1 MNFLKFFSAHKT
13 ASNVLMVIL
22 LLFGL
27 LGLLKLNVQS
37 LPDFG
42 FDLIT
47 ISVDWKSASPRD
59 VENQIIKA
67 IEPEVRTID
76 GVRKVN
82 STAREGVGQLSIEFV
97 KNTDMQKALSDV
109 NSAVTRI
116 LSLPED
122 AEKPK
127 VRRII
132 RYETIGRLL
141 LYGDISED
149 QLRDVSKNIR
159 DDLLNLGIDKINI
172 LGMRDKEI
180 IVAVEPLTLFSL
192 KKTIKELSDNIF
204 AFSKDFPAGTI
215 EGADRRKIK
224 ISGQKNT
231 EDQLKT
237 IPIVNGKEG
246 EQINLGDIVN
256 IYTHFD
262 SEGQYGLVNNK
273 QAISLDIKRATG
285 RNALKMAKILENYVD
300 DYQNQ
305 LPSNLNLKIYDLS
318 VQSVRDRISLLIKNG
333 LGGLV
338 LVVIIL
344 FLFLSGRVA
353 FWVAFGV
360 PIALSGTL
368 GVMLISGQSINM
380 ISLFAL
386 IMMLGVIVDDA
397 IVVAEYTQTCH
408 ENGDD
413 SFLAANKGANKMFVP
428 VFTAAITTVAAF
440 IPIFLISG
448 IIGQVIEAIPLV
460 AIAVLIASLIEC
472 FLILPGHLAHALKDK
487 SNNISN
493 FRISF
498 NKYFNIIK
506 NKYFY
511 SLVNSAVKF
520 RYITL
525 SFAFAILII
534 VSGLMSGG
542 RVAFVFFPSPEPD
555 IVYVNFNF
563 SPGTNQDHTKVMI
576 RELENSLM
584 EVDTNN
590 EVKTYFSVIGKSLG
604 LQGSVQQI
612 QGQHLG
618 SMVVELMPS
627 DIRQT
632 SASTLINLWK
642 KTLNRPA
649 GLESLTMRSRTGGP
663 PGKDIDIRIISNN
676 NDMHKIKK
684 VTNEVKALLAQYEG
698 ISDIEDDL
706 PWGKEE
712 LVIKLRPLGHSLGFT
727 TLGIAEQI
735 RAAFRGIVAKRFSD
749 GTEEI
754 IIRVRYENEKLNER
768 DLKKMYIMSPT
779 GNFIPLNQIV
789 EINYEKGFS
798 IIRRE
803 NGRSEVSIIAEIDE
817 NIVAPATVL
826 KALSDG
832 PLDKVIVN
840 EGFSWRLAGRSE
852 EQNDTL
858 YDMKIGTIIGLTL
871 IFIILSG
878 VFSSYFRP
886 LIVMSIIPFA
896 ALGSILGHW
905 ITGFNITILS
915 LVALLGLAG
924 IVINDSIIMVSTID
938 DKIRKG
944 INIIIAVVEG
954 SCERFRAVILTS
966 LTTISGLIP
975 LLFENS
981 TQAQFLKPMAITIV
995 FGLLA
1000 TTFLVLLLVPALVLI
1015 QNDFLNLG
1023 SKVRLIFVNS
1033 FKRKL

>member
-1 MNFLKFFSAHKT
+1 
-13 ASNVLMVIL
+13 MVVI

-47 ISVDWKSASPRD
+47 VSVDWKSASPRD
-59 VENQIIKA
+59 VENQIIRA
-67 IEPEVRTID
+67 IEPEVRAID
-76 GVRKVN
+76 GVRKVV
-82 STAREGVGQLSIEFV
+82 STAREGIGQLSIEFV
-97 KNTDMQKALSDV
+97 KNTDMQRALSDV

-116 LSLPED
+116 LSLPDD
-122 AEKPK
+122 ADKPK

-141 LYGDISED
+141 LYGDVSED
-149 QLRDVSKNIR
+149 QLRKTAINIR

-180 IVAVEPLTLFSL
+180 IVAVEPLSL
-192 KKTIKELSDNIF
+192 ISFQKTIKDLAKNIF
-204 AFSKDFPAGTI
+204 EFSQDFPAGTI
-215 EGADRRKIK
+215 EDIDRKKIK
-224 ISGQKNT
+224 IAEQKNT
-231 EDQLKT
+231 VDQLQT
-237 IPIVNGKEG
+237 IAIVNGKEG
-246 EQINLGDIVN
+246 EQINLGDIAR

-262 SEGQYGLVNNK
+262 NEGIYGLVNNK

-285 RNALKMAKILENYVD
+285 RNALKMARVLENYID
-300 DYQNQ
+300 DYQKEL
-305 LPSNLNLKIYDLS
+305 LPNLTLKIYDLS

-333 LGGLV
+333 LGGLI

-353 FWVAFGV
+353 FWVAFGI

-380 ISLFAL
+380 VSLFAL
-386 IMMLGVIVDDA
+386 IMMLGIIVDDA

-413 SFLAANKGANKMFVP
+413 AFLSANKGASKMFIP

-460 AIAVLIASLIEC
+460 AIAVLIASIVEC
-472 FLILPGHLAHALKDK
+472 FLILPGHLSHALKNK
-487 SNNISN
+487 GEKISN
-493 FRISF
+493 FRMQF
-498 NKYFNIIK
+498 NKYFNILRQ
-506 NKYFY
+506 KYFFGLV
-511 SLVNSAVKF
+511 SLAVKY

-525 SFAFAILII
+525 SLTFAILII
-534 VSGLMSGG
+534 VTGLMSGG

-563 SPGTNQDHTKVMI
+563 SPGTTQNDTKVMI
-576 RELENSLM
+576 KELEKSLI
-584 EVDTNN
+584 EVDINN
-590 EVKTYFSVIGKSLG
+590 EVQTYFSVIGKSLG
-604 LQGSVQQI
+604 LPGSVQQI

-618 SMVVELMPS
+618 AMVVELVAS
-627 DIRQT
+627 DARKTQV
-632 SASTLINLWK
+632 SDLMRSWK
-642 KTLNRPA
+642 KKLNRPP
-649 GLESLTMRSRTGGP
+649 GLESLTMSSKRQGP
-663 PGKDIDIRIISNN
+663 PGKDIDIRILSNN
-676 NDMHKIKK
+676 NDMHQIKL
-684 VTNEVKALLAQYEG
+684 VTNEVKHLLAQYDG
-698 ISDIEDDL
+698 ISDIYDDM

-712 LVIKLRPLGHSLGFT
+712 LVLKLRPFGKSLGFT
-727 TLGIAEQI
+727 ALDIAGQI
-735 RAAFRGIVAKRFSD
+735 RAAFRGIIAKRFAD

-754 IIRVRYENEKLNER
+754 IIRVRYDNSKLKES
-768 DLKKMYIMSPT
+768 DLKKMFIISPK
-779 GNFIPLNQIV
+779 GDFIPLNQVV
-789 EINYEKGFS
+789 EVDYEKGFS

-803 NGRSEVSIIAEIDE
+803 NGQSEVSITAELDEKIIAPSTI
-817 NIVAPATVL
+817 L
-826 KALSDG
+826 KALSEG
-832 PLDKVIVN
+832 PLDDIISTK
-840 EGFSWRLAGRSE
+840 GFSWRLAGRSE
-852 EQNDTL
+852 EQNETL
-858 YDMKIGTIIGLTL
+858 NDMKIGTIIGLVL

-878 VFSSYFRP
+878 VFSSYLRP

-905 ITGFNITILS
+905 ITGFDITILS

-924 IVINDSIIMVSTID
+924 IVINDSIIMVTTID

-944 INIIIAVVEG
+944 ICIISAVIDG

-1000 TTFLVLLLVPALVLI
+1000 TTFLVLLLVPALVLV
-1015 QNDFLNLG
+1015 QNDFLILYKNI
-1023 SKVRLIFVNS
+1023 KN
-1033 FKRKL
+1033 KLP

>member
-1 MNFLKFFSAHKT
+1 
-13 ASNVLMVIL
+13 MVII

-37 LPDFG
+37 LPDIG

-67 IEPEVRTID
+67 IEPEVRVID

-82 STAREGVGQLSIEFV
+82 STAREGIGQLSIEFA

-116 LSLPED
+116 LSLPQD
-122 AEKPK
+122 ADKPK

-141 LYGDISED
+141 LYGEISED
-149 QLRDVSKNIR
+149 NLRKISKNIR
-159 DDLLNLGIDKINI
+159 DDLLNLGIDKIDI

-192 KKTIKELSDNIF
+192 KKTIKDLSENIY
-204 AFSKDFPAGTI
+204 AFSKDSPAGTI
-215 EGADRRKIK
+215 EGIDRRKIK
-224 ISGQKNT
+224 ISGEKNT
-231 EDQLKT
+231 EEQLKT

-246 EQINLGDIVN
+246 EQINLGDITN
-256 IYTHFD
+256 IYTNFD
-262 SEGQYGLVNNK
+262 SEGQYGVVNDK

-300 DYQNQ
+300 DYQKT
-305 LPSNLNLKIYDLS
+305 LPVNLSLKIYDLS

-333 LGGLV
+333 LGGLI

-353 FWVAFGV
+353 FWVAFGI

-380 ISLFAL
+380 VSLFAL
-386 IMMLGVIVDDA
+386 IMMLGIIVDDA

-413 SFLAANKGANKMFVP
+413 AFLAANKGANKMFVP

-440 IPIFLISG
+440 IPIFLITG

-472 FLILPGHLAHALKDK
+472 FFILPGHLSHALKNK
-487 SNNISN
+487 KKNISR
-493 FRISF
+493 FRTWF

-511 SLVNSAVKF
+511 RLVTLAVNF
-520 RYITL
+520 RYVTL
-525 SFAFAILII
+525 SVTFTILII
-534 VSGLMSGG
+534 VAGLMSGG

-555 IVYVNFNF
+555 IIYVNFNF
-563 SPGTNQDHTKVMI
+563 SPGTNQDYTKFMI
-576 RELENSLM
+576 KELESSLLA
-584 EVDTNN
+584 VDSNN

-604 LQGSVQQI
+604 LRGSVQQI
-612 QGQHLG
+612 EGQHLG
-618 SMVVELMPS
+618 AMVVELIPS
-627 DIRQT
+627 DIRKT
-632 SASTLINLWK
+632 SVNSLMSLWK
-642 KTLNRPA
+642 QSLNKPA
-649 GLESLTMRSRTGGP
+649 GLESLTMSSKSAGP

-676 NDMHKIKK
+676 NDMHKIKL
-684 VTNEVKALLAQYEG
+684 VTNEVKALLAQYDG
-698 ISDIEDDL
+698 ISDIYDDL

-712 LVIKLRPLGHSLGFT
+712 VVLRLRPLGNSLGFT
-727 TLGIAEQI
+727 SVGIADQI
-735 RAAFRGIVAKRFSD
+735 RSAFRGIVAKRFSD

-754 IIRVRYENEKLNER
+754 IIRVRYDNEKLKEG
-768 DLKKMYIMSPT
+768 DLKKMFIMSPT
-779 GNFIPLNQIV
+779 GNFIPLSQIV

-803 NGRSEVSIIAEIDE
+803 NGKSEVSIIAEIDE
-817 NIVAPATVL
+817 NIIAPSDIL
-826 KALSDG
+826 KALSGG
-832 PLDKVIVN
+832 PLDEIVSN
-840 EGFSWRLAGRSE
+840 NGYSWRLAGRSE
-852 EQNDTL
+852 EQNETL

-878 VFSSYFRP
+878 VFSSYLRP

-938 DKIRKG
+938 EKIRKG
-944 INIIIAVVEG
+944 VNIIIAVIDG
-954 SCERFRAVILTS
+954 ACERFRAVILTS

-1000 TTFLVLLLVPALVLI
+1000 TTFLVLLLIPALVII

-1023 SKVRLIFVNS
+1023 SKVRLIFINS
-1033 FKRKL
+1033 FKRRF

>member
-1 MNFLKFFSAHKT
+1 MNITKFFSSHKT
-13 ASNVLMVIL
+13 ASNVLMVII

-47 ISVDWKSASPRD
+47 VSVDWKSASPRD

-67 IEPEVRTID
+67 IEPEVRAID
-76 GVRKVN
+76 GVRKVI
-82 STAREGVGQLSIEFV
+82 STAREGIGQLSIEFV
-97 KNTDMQKALSDV
+97 KNTDMQRALSDV

-116 LSLPED
+116 LSLPGD
-122 AEKPK
+122 ADKPK

-141 LYGDISED
+141 LYGDVSEA
-149 QLRDVSKNIR
+149 QLREVAKNIR

-180 IVAVEPLTLFSL
+180 IVAVEPLSL
-192 KKTIKELSDNIF
+192 MSFHKTIKDLANNIF

-215 EGADRRKIK
+215 EGSDRRKIK
-224 ISGQKNT
+224 ISGKKNT
-231 EDQLKT
+231 IEQLQT

-246 EQINLGDIVN
+246 EQINLGDISN

-262 SEGQYGLVNNK
+262 NEGPYGLVNNK

-285 RNALKMAKILENYVD
+285 RNALKMARILENYID
-300 DYQNQ
+300 NYQQ
-305 LPSNLNLKIYDLS
+305 RLPQNLDLKIYDLS
-318 VQSVRDRISLLIKNG
+318 VQSVRDRINLLIKNG
-333 LGGLV
+333 LGGLI

-353 FWVAFGV
+353 LWVAFGI

-380 ISLFAL
+380 VSLFAL
-386 IMMLGVIVDDA
+386 IMMVGIIVDDA
-397 IVVAEYTQTCH
+397 IVVAEYAQTCH

-413 SFLAANKGANKMFVP
+413 SFLAANRGASRMFVP

-472 FLILPGHLAHALKDK
+472 FLILPGHLSYALSNEK
-487 SNNISN
+487 NNISN
-493 FRISF
+493 FRMGF
-498 NKYFNIIK
+498 NKNFNIIRE
-506 NKYFY
+506 KYFY
-511 SLVNSAVKF
+511 KLVSLAVKF

-525 SFAFAILII
+525 SLTFSILII
-534 VSGLMSGG
+534 VAGLMSGG
-542 RVAFVFFPSPEPD
+542 RVSFVFFPSPEPD
-555 IVYVNFNF
+555 IIYVNFNF
-563 SPGTNQDHTKVMI
+563 SPGTPQEDTKIMI
-576 RELENSLM
+576 QELEKSLI

-604 LQGSVQQI
+604 LPGSVQQI

-618 SMVVELMPS
+618 AMVVELITS
-627 DIRQT
+627 DSRKTQV
-632 SASTLINLWK
+632 SDLMSLWK
-642 KTLNRPA
+642 KELNRPA
-649 GLESLTMRSRTGGP
+649 GLESLTMSSKRQGP
-663 PGKDIDIRIISNN
+663 PGKDIDIRVISNN
-676 NDMHKIKK
+676 NDMHQIKLI
-684 VTNEVKALLAQYEG
+684 TNEIKSLLAQYDG
-698 ISDIEDDL
+698 ISDIYDDL

-712 LVIKLRPLGHSLGFT
+712 LVLKLRPLGKSLGFT
-727 TLGIAEQI
+727 VLDIANQI
-735 RAAFRGIVAKRFSD
+735 RAAFRGIIAKRFSD

-754 IIRVRYENEKLNER
+754 IIRVRYDNKKLKEG
-768 DLKKMYIMSPT
+768 DLKKMFIMSPK

-798 IIRRE
+798 IIKRE
-803 NGRSEVSIIAEIDE
+803 NGKSEVSITAELDEKIIAPSTI
-817 NIVAPATVL
+817 L

-832 PLDKVIVN
+832 PLDEVVSNK
-840 EGFSWRLAGRSE
+840 GFSWRLAGRSE
-852 EQNDTL
+852 EKNETL
-858 YDMKIGTIIGLTL
+858 NDMKIGAMIGLTL

-878 VFSSYFRP
+878 VFSSYIRP

-905 ITGFNITILS
+905 VTGFHITILS

-938 DKIRKG
+938 EKIRKG
-944 INIIIAVVEG
+944 VDIINAVIDG
-954 SCERFRAVILTS
+954 ACERFRAVILTS

-1000 TTFLVLLLVPALVLI
+1000 TTLLVLLLVPALVLV
-1015 QNDFLNLG
+1015 QNDFFILSN
-1023 SKVRLIFVNS
+1023 KIRN
-1033 FKRKL
+1033 KLR

>member
-1 MNFLKFFSAHKT
+1 
-13 ASNVLMVIL
+13 MVII

-37 LPDFG
+37 LPDIG

-67 IEPEVRTID
+67 IEPEVRVID

-82 STAREGVGQLSIEFV
+82 STAREGIGQLSIEFA

-116 LSLPED
+116 LSLPQD
-122 AEKPK
+122 ADKPK

-141 LYGDISED
+141 LYGEISED
-149 QLRDVSKNIR
+149 NLRKISKNIR
-159 DDLLNLGIDKINI
+159 DDLLNLGIDKIDI

-192 KKTIKELSDNIF
+192 KKTIKDLSENIY
-204 AFSKDFPAGTI
+204 AFSKDSPAGTI
-215 EGADRRKIK
+215 EGIDRRKIK
-224 ISGQKNT
+224 ISGEKNT
-231 EDQLKT
+231 EEQLKT

-246 EQINLGDIVN
+246 EQINLGDITN
-256 IYTHFD
+256 IYTNFD
-262 SEGQYGLVNNK
+262 SEGQYGVVNDK

-300 DYQNQ
+300 DYQKK
-305 LPSNLNLKIYDLS
+305 LPVNLSLKIYDLS

-333 LGGLV
+333 LGGLI

-353 FWVAFGV
+353 FWVAFGI

-380 ISLFAL
+380 VSLFAL
-386 IMMLGVIVDDA
+386 IMMLGIIVDDA

-413 SFLAANKGANKMFVP
+413 AFLAANKGANKMFVP

-440 IPIFLISG
+440 IPIFLITG

-472 FLILPGHLAHALKDK
+472 FFILPGHLSHALKNK
-487 SNNISN
+487 KKNISR
-493 FRISF
+493 FRTWF

-511 SLVNSAVKF
+511 RLVTLAVNF
-520 RYITL
+520 RYVTL
-525 SFAFAILII
+525 SVTFTILII
-534 VSGLMSGG
+534 VAGLMSGG

-555 IVYVNFNF
+555 IIYVNFNF
-563 SPGTNQDHTKVMI
+563 SPGTNQDYTKFMI
-576 RELENSLM
+576 KELESSLLA
-584 EVDTNN
+584 VDSNN

-604 LQGSVQQI
+604 LRGSVQQI
-612 QGQHLG
+612 EGQHLG
-618 SMVVELMPS
+618 AMVVELIPS
-627 DIRQT
+627 DIRKT
-632 SASTLINLWK
+632 SVNSLMSLWK
-642 KTLNRPA
+642 KSLNKPA
-649 GLESLTMRSRTGGP
+649 GLESLTMSSKSAGP

-676 NDMHKIKK
+676 NDMHKIKL
-684 VTNEVKALLAQYEG
+684 VTNEVKALLAQYDG
-698 ISDIEDDL
+698 ISDIYDDL

-712 LVIKLRPLGHSLGFT
+712 VVLRLRPLGNSLGFT
-727 TLGIAEQI
+727 SVGIADQI
-735 RAAFRGIVAKRFSD
+735 RSAFRGIVAKRFSD

-754 IIRVRYENEKLNER
+754 IIRVRYDNEKLKEG
-768 DLKKMYIMSPT
+768 DLKKMFIMSPA
-779 GNFIPLNQIV
+779 GNFVPLNQIV

-803 NGRSEVSIIAEIDE
+803 NGKSEVSIIAEIDE
-817 NIVAPATVL
+817 NIIAPSDIL
-826 KALSDG
+826 KAISGG
-832 PLDKVIVN
+832 PLDEIVSN
-840 EGFSWRLAGRSE
+840 NGYSWRLAGRSE
-852 EQNDTL
+852 EQNETL

-878 VFSSYFRP
+878 VFSSYLRP

-938 DKIRKG
+938 EKIRKG
-944 INIIIAVVEG
+944 VNIIIAVIDG
-954 SCERFRAVILTS
+954 ACERFRAVILTS

-1000 TTFLVLLLVPALVLI
+1000 TTFLVLLLIPALVII

-1023 SKVRLIFVNS
+1023 SKVRLIFINS
-1033 FKRKL
+1033 FKRRF

>member
-1 MNFLKFFSAHKT
+1 
-13 ASNVLMVIL
+13 MVII

-37 LPDFG
+37 LPDIG

-67 IEPEVRTID
+67 IEPEVRVID

-82 STAREGVGQLSIEFV
+82 STAREGIGQLSIEFA

-116 LSLPED
+116 LSLPQD
-122 AEKPK
+122 ADKPK

-141 LYGDISED
+141 LYGEISED
-149 QLRDVSKNIR
+149 TLRKISKNIR
-159 DDLLNLGIDKINI
+159 DDLLNLGIDKIDI

-192 KKTIKELSDNIF
+192 KKTIKDLSENIY
-204 AFSKDFPAGTI
+204 AFSKDSPAGTI
-215 EGADRRKIK
+215 EGIDRRKIK
-224 ISGQKNT
+224 ISGEKNT
-231 EDQLKT
+231 EEQLKT

-246 EQINLGDIVN
+246 EQINLGDITN
-256 IYTHFD
+256 IYTNFD
-262 SEGQYGLVNNK
+262 SEGQYGVVNDK

-285 RNALKMAKILENYVD
+285 RNALKMAKILESYVD
-300 DYQNQ
+300 DYQKE
-305 LPSNLNLKIYDLS
+305 LPVNLSLKIYDLS

-333 LGGLV
+333 LGGLI

-353 FWVAFGV
+353 FWVAFGI

-380 ISLFAL
+380 VSLFAL
-386 IMMLGVIVDDA
+386 IMMLGIIVDDA

-413 SFLAANKGANKMFVP
+413 AFLAANKGANKMFVP

-440 IPIFLISG
+440 IPIFLITG

-472 FLILPGHLAHALKDK
+472 FFILPGHLSHALKNK
-487 SNNISN
+487 KKNISR
-493 FRISF
+493 FRTWF

-511 SLVNSAVKF
+511 RLVTLAVNF
-520 RYITL
+520 RYVTL
-525 SFAFAILII
+525 SVTFTILII
-534 VSGLMSGG
+534 VAGLMSGG

-555 IVYVNFNF
+555 IIYVNFNF
-563 SPGTNQDHTKVMI
+563 SPGTNQDYTKFMI
-576 RELENSLM
+576 KELESSLLA
-584 EVDTNN
+584 VDSNN

-604 LQGSVQQI
+604 LRGSVQQI
-612 QGQHLG
+612 EGQHLG
-618 SMVVELMPS
+618 AMVVELIPS
-627 DIRQT
+627 DIRKT
-632 SASTLINLWK
+632 SVNSLMSLWK
-642 KTLNRPA
+642 KSLNKPA
-649 GLESLTMRSRTGGP
+649 GLESLTMSSKSAGP

-676 NDMHKIKK
+676 NDMHKIKL
-684 VTNEVKALLAQYEG
+684 VTNEVKALLAQYDG
-698 ISDIEDDL
+698 ISDIYDDL

-712 LVIKLRPLGHSLGFT
+712 VVLRLRPLGNSLGFT
-727 TLGIAEQI
+727 SVGIADQI
-735 RAAFRGIVAKRFSD
+735 RSAFRGMVAKRFSD

-754 IIRVRYENEKLNER
+754 IIRVRYDNEKLKEG
-768 DLKKMYIMSPT
+768 DLKKMFIMSPA
-779 GNFIPLNQIV
+779 GNFVPLNQIV

-803 NGRSEVSIIAEIDE
+803 NGKSEVSIIAEIDE
-817 NIVAPATVL
+817 NIIAPSDIL
-826 KALSDG
+826 KAISGG
-832 PLDKVIVN
+832 PLDEIVSN
-840 EGFSWRLAGRSE
+840 NGYSWRLAGRSE
-852 EQNDTL
+852 EQNETL

-878 VFSSYFRP
+878 VFSSYLRP

-905 ITGFNITILS
+905 VTGFNITILS

-938 DKIRKG
+938 EKIRKG
-944 INIIIAVVEG
+944 VNIIIAVIDG
-954 SCERFRAVILTS
+954 ACERFRAVILTS

-1000 TTFLVLLLVPALVLI
+1000 TTFLVLLLIPALVII
-1015 QNDFLNLG
+1015 QNDFSNIG
-1023 SKVRLIFVNS
+1023 SKVRLIFINS
-1033 FKRKL
+1033 FKRRF

>member
-1 MNFLKFFSAHKT
+1 
-13 ASNVLMVIL
+13 MVII

-47 ISVDWKSASPRD
+47 VSVEWKSASPRD

-67 IEPEVRTID
+67 IEPEVRAID
-76 GVRKVN
+76 GVRKVI
-82 STAREGVGQLSIEFV
+82 STAREGIGQLSIEFV
-97 KNTDMQKALSDV
+97 KNTDMQRALSDV

-116 LSLPED
+116 LSLPGD
-122 AEKPK
+122 ADKPK

-141 LYGDISED
+141 LYGDVSEA
-149 QLRDVSKNIR
+149 QLREVAKNIR

-180 IVAVEPLTLFSL
+180 IVAVEPLSL
-192 KKTIKELSDNIF
+192 MSFHKTIKDLANNIF

-215 EGADRRKIK
+215 EGSDRRKIK

-231 EDQLKT
+231 IEQLQT

-246 EQINLGDIVN
+246 EQINLGDISN

-262 SEGQYGLVNNK
+262 NEGPYGLVNNK

-285 RNALKMAKILENYVD
+285 RNALKMARILENYID
-300 DYQNQ
+300 NYQQ
-305 LPSNLNLKIYDLS
+305 RLPQNLDLKIYDLS
-318 VQSVRDRISLLIKNG
+318 VQSVRDRINLLIKNG
-333 LGGLV
+333 LGGLI

-353 FWVAFGV
+353 LWVAFGI

-380 ISLFAL
+380 VSLFAL
-386 IMMLGVIVDDA
+386 IMMVGIIVDDA
-397 IVVAEYTQTCH
+397 IVVAEYAQTCH

-413 SFLAANKGANKMFVP
+413 SFLAANRGASRMFVP

-472 FLILPGHLAHALKDK
+472 FLILPGHLSYALSNEK
-487 SNNISN
+487 NNISN
-493 FRISF
+493 FRMGF
-498 NKYFNIIK
+498 NKNFNIIRE
-506 NKYFY
+506 KYFY
-511 SLVNSAVKF
+511 KLVSLAVKF

-525 SFAFAILII
+525 SLTFSILII
-534 VSGLMSGG
+534 VAGLMSGG
-542 RVAFVFFPSPEPD
+542 RVSFVFFPSPEPD
-555 IVYVNFNF
+555 IIYVNFNF
-563 SPGTNQDHTKVMI
+563 SPGTPQEDTKIMI
-576 RELENSLM
+576 QELEKSLI

-604 LQGSVQQI
+604 LPGSVQQI

-618 SMVVELMPS
+618 AMVVELITS
-627 DIRQT
+627 DSRKTQV
-632 SASTLINLWK
+632 SDLMSLWK
-642 KTLNRPA
+642 KELNRPA
-649 GLESLTMRSRTGGP
+649 GLESLTMSSKRQGP
-663 PGKDIDIRIISNN
+663 PGKDIDIRVISNN
-676 NDMHKIKK
+676 NDMHQIKLI
-684 VTNEVKALLAQYEG
+684 TNEIKSLLAQYDG
-698 ISDIEDDL
+698 ISDIYDDL

-712 LVIKLRPLGHSLGFT
+712 LVLKLRPLGKSLGFT
-727 TLGIAEQI
+727 ALDIADQI
-735 RAAFRGIVAKRFSD
+735 RAAFRGVIAKRFSD

-754 IIRVRYENEKLNER
+754 IIRVRYDNKKLKEG
-768 DLKKMYIMSPT
+768 DLKKMFIMSPK

-798 IIRRE
+798 IIKRE
-803 NGRSEVSIIAEIDE
+803 NGKSEVSITAELDEKIIAPSTI
-817 NIVAPATVL
+817 L

-832 PLDKVIVN
+832 PLDEVVSNK
-840 EGFSWRLAGRSE
+840 GFSWRLAGRSE
-852 EQNDTL
+852 EKNETL
-858 YDMKIGTIIGLTL
+858 NDMKIGAMIGLTL

-878 VFSSYFRP
+878 VFSSYIRP

-905 ITGFNITILS
+905 VTGFHITILS

-938 DKIRKG
+938 EKIRKG
-944 INIIIAVVEG
+944 VDIINAVIDG
-954 SCERFRAVILTS
+954 ACERFRAVILTS

-1000 TTFLVLLLVPALVLI
+1000 TTLLVLLLVPALVLV
-1015 QNDFLNLG
+1015 QNDFFILSN
-1023 SKVRLIFVNS
+1023 KIRN
-1033 FKRKL
+1033 KLR

>member
-1 MNFLKFFSAHKT
+1 
-13 ASNVLMVIL
+13 MVII

-37 LPDFG
+37 LPDIG

-67 IEPEVRTID
+67 IEPEVRVID

-82 STAREGVGQLSIEFV
+82 STAREGIGQLSIEFA

-116 LSLPED
+116 LSLPQD
-122 AEKPK
+122 ADKPK

-141 LYGDISED
+141 LYGEISED
-149 QLRDVSKNIR
+149 TLRKISKNIR
-159 DDLLNLGIDKINI
+159 DDLLNLGIDKIDI

-192 KKTIKELSDNIF
+192 KKTIKDLSENIY
-204 AFSKDFPAGTI
+204 AFSKDSPAGTI
-215 EGADRRKIK
+215 EGIDRRKIK
-224 ISGQKNT
+224 ISGEKNT
-231 EDQLKT
+231 EEQLKT

-246 EQINLGDIVN
+246 EQINLGDITN
-256 IYTHFD
+256 IYTNFD
-262 SEGQYGLVNNK
+262 SEGQYGVVNDK

-300 DYQNQ
+300 DYQKK
-305 LPSNLNLKIYDLS
+305 LPVNLSLKIYDLS

-333 LGGLV
+333 LGGLI

-353 FWVAFGV
+353 FWVAFGI

-380 ISLFAL
+380 VSLFAL
-386 IMMLGVIVDDA
+386 IMMLGIIVDDA

-413 SFLAANKGANKMFVP
+413 AFLAANKGANKMFVP

-440 IPIFLISG
+440 IPIFLITG

-472 FLILPGHLAHALKDK
+472 FFILPGHLSHALKNK
-487 SNNISN
+487 KKNISR
-493 FRISF
+493 FRTWF

-511 SLVNSAVKF
+511 RLVTLAVNF
-520 RYITL
+520 RYVTL
-525 SFAFAILII
+525 SVTFTILII
-534 VSGLMSGG
+534 VAGLMSGG

-555 IVYVNFNF
+555 IIYVNFNF
-563 SPGTNQDHTKVMI
+563 SPGTNQDYTKFMI
-576 RELENSLM
+576 KELESSLLA
-584 EVDTNN
+584 VDSNN

-604 LQGSVQQI
+604 LRGSVQQI
-612 QGQHLG
+612 EGQHLG
-618 SMVVELMPS
+618 AMVVELIPS
-627 DIRQT
+627 DIRKT
-632 SASTLINLWK
+632 SVNSLMSLWK
-642 KTLNRPA
+642 KSLNKPA
-649 GLESLTMRSRTGGP
+649 GLESLTMSSKSAGP

-676 NDMHKIKK
+676 NDMHKIKL
-684 VTNEVKALLAQYEG
+684 VTNEVKALLAQYDG
-698 ISDIEDDL
+698 ISDIYDDL

-712 LVIKLRPLGHSLGFT
+712 VVLRLRPLGNSLGFT
-727 TLGIAEQI
+727 SVGIADQI
-735 RAAFRGIVAKRFSD
+735 RSAFRGIVAKRFSD

-754 IIRVRYENEKLNER
+754 IIRVRYDNEKLKEG
-768 DLKKMYIMSPT
+768 DLKKMFIMSPA
-779 GNFIPLNQIV
+779 GNFVPLNQIV

-803 NGRSEVSIIAEIDE
+803 NGKSEVSIIAEIDE
-817 NIVAPATVL
+817 NIIAPSDIL
-826 KALSDG
+826 KALSGG
-832 PLDKVIVN
+832 PLDEIVSN
-840 EGFSWRLAGRSE
+840 NGYSWRLAGRSE
-852 EQNDTL
+852 EQNETL

-878 VFSSYFRP
+878 VFSSYLRP

-905 ITGFNITILS
+905 VTGFNITILS

-938 DKIRKG
+938 EKIRKG
-944 INIIIAVVEG
+944 VNIIIAVIDG
-954 SCERFRAVILTS
+954 ACERFRAVILTS

-1000 TTFLVLLLVPALVLI
+1000 TTFLVLLLIPALVII
-1015 QNDFLNLG
+1015 QNDFSNIG
-1023 SKVRLIFVNS
+1023 SKVRLIFINS
-1033 FKRKL
+1033 FKRRF

>member
-1 MNFLKFFSAHKT
+1 
-13 ASNVLMVIL
+13 MVII

-37 LPDFG
+37 LPDIG

-67 IEPEVRTID
+67 IEPEVRVID

-82 STAREGVGQLSIEFV
+82 STAREGIGQLSIEFA

-116 LSLPED
+116 LSLPQD
-122 AEKPK
+122 ADKPK

-141 LYGDISED
+141 LYGEISED
-149 QLRDVSKNIR
+149 NLRNISKNIR
-159 DDLLNLGIDKINI
+159 DDLLNLGIDKIDI

-192 KKTIKELSDNIF
+192 KKTIKDLSENIY
-204 AFSKDFPAGTI
+204 AFSKDSPAGTI
-215 EGADRRKIK
+215 EGIDRRKIK
-224 ISGQKNT
+224 ISGEKNT
-231 EDQLKT
+231 EEQLKT

-246 EQINLGDIVN
+246 EQINLGDITN
-256 IYTHFD
+256 IYTNFD
-262 SEGQYGLVNNK
+262 SEGQYGVVNDK

-300 DYQNQ
+300 DYQKK
-305 LPSNLNLKIYDLS
+305 LPVNLSLKIYDLS

-333 LGGLV
+333 LGGLI

-353 FWVAFGV
+353 FWVAFGI

-380 ISLFAL
+380 VSLFAL
-386 IMMLGVIVDDA
+386 IMMLGIIVDDA

-413 SFLAANKGANKMFVP
+413 AFLAANKGANKMFVP

-440 IPIFLISG
+440 IPIFLITG

-472 FLILPGHLAHALKDK
+472 FFILPGHLSHALKNK
-487 SNNISN
+487 KKNISR
-493 FRISF
+493 FRTWF

-511 SLVNSAVKF
+511 RLVTLAVNF
-520 RYITL
+520 RYVTL
-525 SFAFAILII
+525 SVTFTILII
-534 VSGLMSGG
+534 VAGLMSGG

-555 IVYVNFNF
+555 IIYVNFNF
-563 SPGTNQDHTKVMI
+563 SPGTNQDYTKFMI
-576 RELENSLM
+576 KELESSLLA
-584 EVDTNN
+584 VDSNN

-604 LQGSVQQI
+604 LRGSVQQI
-612 QGQHLG
+612 EGQHLG
-618 SMVVELMPS
+618 AMVVELIPS
-627 DIRQT
+627 DIRKT
-632 SASTLINLWK
+632 SVNSLMSLWK
-642 KTLNRPA
+642 KSLNKPA
-649 GLESLTMRSRTGGP
+649 GLESLTMSSKSAGP

-676 NDMHKIKK
+676 NDMHKIKL
-684 VTNEVKALLAQYEG
+684 VTNEVKALLAQYDG
-698 ISDIEDDL
+698 ISDIYDDL

-712 LVIKLRPLGHSLGFT
+712 VVLRLRPLGNSLGFT
-727 TLGIAEQI
+727 SVGIADQI
-735 RAAFRGIVAKRFSD
+735 RSAFRGIVAKRFSD

-754 IIRVRYENEKLNER
+754 IIRVRYDNEKLKEG
-768 DLKKMYIMSPT
+768 DLKKMFIMSPA
-779 GNFIPLNQIV
+779 GNFVPLNQIV

-803 NGRSEVSIIAEIDE
+803 NGKSEVSIIAEIDE
-817 NIVAPATVL
+817 NIIAPSDIL
-826 KALSDG
+826 KALSGG
-832 PLDKVIVN
+832 PLDEIVSN
-840 EGFSWRLAGRSE
+840 NGYSWRLAGRSE
-852 EQNDTL
+852 EQNETL

-878 VFSSYFRP
+878 VFSSYLRP

-938 DKIRKG
+938 EKIRKG
-944 INIIIAVVEG
+944 VNIIIAVIDG
-954 SCERFRAVILTS
+954 ACERFRAVILTS

-1000 TTFLVLLLVPALVLI
+1000 TTFLVLLLIPALVII

-1023 SKVRLIFVNS
+1023 SKVRLIFINS
-1033 FKRKL
+1033 FKRRF